1 MEGQGPSEQDFE
13 EERARSLVD
22 QLLEQYSQIIFVNE
36 KLATKTDLVQCKLWM
51 KHDRPIRV
59 KLRPLHQQK
68 REWLRKEIDELLEAG
83 VIRPSRSP
91 YAAAPVIVAK
101 KDGTWRLAIDYRRI
115 NMASEDFLYPLPKIT
130 EIFDQFHG
138 AKWFTTLDLT

>member
-1 MEGQGPSEQDFE
+1 MVRTE
-13 EERARSLVD
+13 ELVS
-22 QLLEQYSQIIFVNE
+22 QLLEEYKDIIFIDE
-36 KLATKTDLVQCKLWM
+36 KLATRTDLVQCKLWM

-59 KLRPLHQQK
+59 KLRPLEQSK
-68 REWLRKEIDELLEAG
+68 REWLRNEIEELLAAG

-115 NMASEDFLYPLPKIT
+115 NMALEDFLYSLPKIS
-130 EIFDQFHG
+130 EIFD
-138 AKWFTTLDLT
+138 